1 MVAVKQNGVFAEFW
15 INGACVWSV
24 NMTTITTHQ
33 EMAAAIQSLHDDFEW
48 FQGEVMRE
56 FERMVERRLNRF

>member
-24 NMTTITTHQ
+24 NMTAINTHQ
-33 EMAAAIQSLHDDFEW
+33 ELAATLQSLHADFEW
-48 FQGEVMRE
+48 FHGDVLRD
-56 FERMVERRLNRF
+56 FERMVERRLNWF

>member
-15 INGACVWSV
+15 INDACVWSV
-24 NMTTITTHQ
+24 NMTAITTHQ
-33 EMAAAIQSLHDDFEW
+33 ELAATIQSLHDDFEW
-48 FQGEVMRE
+48 FQGEVIRE